1 MGIEHLVQQAFGLSG
16 QALIVALGVLLL
28 PGIRHL
34 PQPIRASLT
43 VLVACAVLLVPAN
56 GLILGGYVRGFFGDF
71 SAVSW
76 MVMLAA
82 VIRRAGGPALLDV
95 ADRRRLWCL
104 VAIGGAVLY
113 PMTAGLTV
121 FDPYALGYQ
130 PLILVVALL
139 PIMLWLALIRSRLLW
154 VLALAVLAFDL
165 HVLESPNLWDYL
177 LDFWLTLYAWGWLI
191 VQALRLLVRGIVRLF
206 HRRGRHEVQ
215 SL

>member
-34 PQPIRASLT
+34 PQPIRAGLT

-82 VIRRAGGPALLDV
+82 VIRRAGGPTLLDA

-104 VAIGGAVLY
+104 AAIGGAVLY

-130 PLILVVALL
+130 PLILVIALL

-191 VQALRLLVRGIVRLF
+191 VQALRLVVRGIVRLF

>member
-34 PQPIRASLT
+34 PQPMRAGLT

-82 VIRRAGGPALLDV
+82 VIRRAGGPTLLDA

-104 VAIGGAVLY
+104 AAIGGAVLY

-130 PLILVVALL
+130 PLILVIALL

-154 VLALAVLAFDL
+154 ILALAVLAFDL

-191 VQALRLLVRGIVRLF
+191 VQALRLVVRGIVRLF

>member
-34 PQPIRASLT
+34 PQPIRAGLT

-82 VIRRAGGPALLDV
+82 VIRRAGGPTLLDA

-104 VAIGGAVLY
+104 AAIGGAVLY

-130 PLILVVALL
+130 PLILVIALL

-154 VLALAVLAFDL
+154 ILALAVLAFDL

-191 VQALRLLVRGIVRLF
+191 VQALRLVVRGIVRLF